1 MPYPEPGHT
10 AFPSGRK
17 DYHRNVFFCKGVG
30 WYNYVSNTR
39 YSIGKGGTM
48 IARYTRPEM
57 GKLWDLENK
66 YRKWLDV
73 EIAACEAWAE
83 LGEIPRDA
91 LSSIKKKAMFNV
103 NKIDEIEKVVKHD
116 VIAFLTSVAQSLG
129 PESRFIHKGLTS
141 SDILDTALALL
152 MREAANVI
160 IQDIIELMDV
170 LKKQAYKYKE
180 TLMIGRSHGVHAE
193 PMTFGIKFALW
204 YEDMKR
210 NLYRVKRAR
219 EAISVG
225 KLSGAVGTFSNVP
238 PAVEEKV
245 CKKLGLKPEPV
256 ATQVVQ
262 RDRHAEYLLAFAL
275 VAASVEKI
283 ALEIRHLQRTEV
295 LEAEEPFM
303 AGQKGSSAMPHKR
316 NPIGCEN
323 LSGLARLVRSNA
335 LAALENVALWHE
347 RDISHSSVE
356 RVIIPDSSILT
367 DYMLNRMKAIIDKL
381 HVYPK
386 RMKENMAMSFGLFN
400 SQRVMLALID
410 KGLDRDYA
418 YDIVQRNAMKS
429 WKTGSQFRKLLSRDA
444 DIKRYLTAKDIDA
457 IFDLKYYLKNTDYI
471 FKRVFGQKR

>member
-1 MPYPEPGHT
+1 
-10 AFPSGRK
+10 
-17 DYHRNVFFCKGVG
+17 
-30 WYNYVSNTR
+30 
-39 YSIGKGGTM
+39 M

-57 GKLWDLENK
+57 GKLWEIEKK
-66 YRKWLDV
+66 YSTWLRV

-91 LSSIKKKAMFNV
+91 VSTIKKRATFNMQA
-103 NKIDEIEKVVKHD
+103 IDEIEKVVKHD
-116 VIAFLTSVAQSLG
+116 VIAFLTSVSQSLG

-152 MREAANVI
+152 MRDAADI
-160 IQDIIELMDV
+160 IIRDIIELMEV
-170 LKKQAYKYKE
+170 LKKQAHKFKT
-180 TLMIGRSHGVHAE
+180 TLMIGRSHGIHAE

-210 NLYRVKRAR
+210 NLSRIRRAKDV
-219 EAISVG
+219 ISVG
-225 KLSGAVGTFSNVP
+225 KLSGAVGTFSNIP

-256 ATQVVQ
+256 ATQIVQ
-262 RDRHAEYLLAFAL
+262 RDRHAEYLLTLAL
-275 VAASVEKI
+275 IAASVEKI

-335 LAALENVALWHE
+335 LAALENIALWHE

-356 RVIIPDSSILT
+356 RVVIPDSSILT
-367 DYMLNRMKAIIDKL
+367 DYMLNRIKGILEKL

-386 RMKENMAMSFGLFN
+386 KMKENIARSFGLFN

-410 KGLDRDYA
+410 KGLNRDAA
-418 YDIVQRNAMKS
+418 YEIVQRNAMKS
-429 WKTGSQFRKLLSRDA
+429 WKTESQFRKLLSRDA
-444 DIKRYLTAKDIDA
+444 DVRRYLTSKDLEN
-457 IFDLKYYLKNTDYI
+457 IFDLAYYLKHVDYI
-471 FKRVFGQKR
+471 FQRAFGQRR